1 MRWWIWFWNPVLEVN
16 VPPSLCFLLQL
27 KRLQK
32 VFQVSHCL
40 VFFLLQRRKNFWS
53 AAGKSG
59 QRLRIQRQH
68 WKSFPTS
75 AVWKDSCWEA
85 CLCMARKTSSLHLD
99 WLVFLLQS
107 CNKLMQQNQRL
118 YLNYSANKS
127 SLFTS
132 YSYPWNN
139 SVRDSDVPLAS
150 MEIKFCAHALLL
162 FSRSPGTTAWCTST
176 ATRAEC
182 GTPWWAAELKPSVW
196 RLWRETWYSKEVSW
210 PLNHL
215 PNVDY

>member
-16 VPPSLCFLLQL
+16 VPPLLCFLLQL

-32 VFQVSHCL
+32 YFKFPIVSFFSFTAEKEFL
-40 VFFLLQRRKNFWS
+40 VRCREEWAKTQDPEAALKKLPNKRCVEGQLLRGLSMYGKKNIVTAF
-53 AAGKSG
+53 G
-59 QRLRIQRQH
+59 
-68 WKSFPTS
+68 
-75 AVWKDSCWEA
+75 
-85 CLCMARKTSSLHLD
+85 
-99 WLVFLLQS
+99 LVGFLLQS

-118 YLNYSANKS
+118 YLNYSTNKS

-139 SVRDSDVPLAS
+139 SDVPLAS

-196 RLWRETWYSKEVSW
+196 RLWRETWYLKEVSL

>member
-16 VPPSLCFLLQL
+16 VPPSLSFCCSWSGCKKYLKFPIVSFFSFTAEKEFLVRCREEWAKTQDPEAALKKLPNKRCVEGQL
-27 KRLQK
+27 LRGLSMYGKK
-32 VFQVSHCL
+32 NIVTAFGL
-40 VFFLLQRRKNFWS
+40 V
-53 AAGKSG
+53 G
-59 QRLRIQRQH
+59 
-68 WKSFPTS
+68 
-75 AVWKDSCWEA
+75 
-85 CLCMARKTSSLHLD
+85 
-99 WLVFLLQS
+99 FLLQS